1 MLDLNNAQFIGHVL
15 AHPFEG
21 YEDLR
26 WKKKG
31 SMAASVGIVILLF
44 ATTVI
49 SARYYGIQFQMT
61 YEKLFNIVPYLFQS
75 IIIFCTWV
83 VANWAM
89 CTLFDGEGTMKKIF
103 IYSAYAI
110 IPYTASGI
118 INIIL
123 SHVMVEEEAIFLTT
137 INVVGIAW
145 SVVLAITS
153 QKAVHQFTIFKTILM
168 ILLTVI
174 AMVGILFLLV
184 LLLTLFQQV
193 AIFILSIY
201 TEISYRIRV

>member
-1 MLDLNNAQFIGHVL
+1 MLDLNNAQFVGHVL

-31 SMAASVGIVILLF
+31 SLPLSIVIVALLF
-44 ATTVI
+44 VTTVI
-49 SARYYGIQFQMT
+49 SARYYGIQFQVT
-61 YEKLFNIVPYLFQS
+61 YEKLFNVVPYMFQS
-75 IIIFCTWV
+75 FILFVVFV

-123 SHVMVEEEAIFLTT
+123 SHVMVEDEAIFLTT

-145 SVVLAITS
+145 SVLLLLTS
-153 QKAVHQFTIFKTILM
+153 QKAVHQFTVFKTVLM

-174 AMVGILFLLV
+174 AMVAILFLLV